1 MMNNKGF
8 TLIEVL
14 ITIVIITIVITSVVT
29 TIGTTLS
36 ASKEET
42 YKLMKNNIVSVSYD
56 YINECNLGS
65 IECDFSFE
73 AKNTFNAKVLQ
84 NAGFF
89 NDLKSPI
96 DGKDLSYCL
105 ILEATKS
112 NGVTVINLV
121 DNCY

>member
-1 MMNNKGF
+1 MNNKGF

-14 ITIVIITIVITSVVT
+14 SILVLISIIGVVVFSMFGST
-29 TIGTTLS
+29 MS
-36 ASKEET
+36 ATKEET
-42 YKLMKNNIVSVSYD
+42 YKLMKNNIISVSYD
-56 YINECNLGS
+56 YVNECNLGL

-73 AKNTFNAKVLQ
+73 GNNKFSAKELQ

-89 NDLKSPI
+89 KSLESPI
-96 DGKDLSYCL
+96 DGTDLGSCL

-112 NGVTVINLV
+112 NGVTVINLI